1 MFSYISKRLAIL
13 RSMSTFVRTKDGTGD
28 DEIDKAIKAAGYSY
42 DSIEDIFYSNIDA
55 WQKNMGYC
63 RLYDEAAAPLGMI
76 IDCEPIYF
84 IYNGKRWLIEFW
96 KGQYGLATGCEIGVY
111 VTDEPDLDISGVFK
125 GPFYNCVSSKDYLQM
140 SYSLKK
146 NKTIL
151 LTREYKHWWL
161 ACFKLGEFSEPSELA
176 VRLTLTLKDKRMLN
190 AFVKGLNKVG
200 YSDKEIT
207 INENT
212 VGLEFSRPLTP
223 QPTTRTAKTDWII
236 QMQNQL
242 LCYRYQKITGPYDN
256 MSDKIKAIK
265 KEDPQLYES
274 IINIGKT
281 QKLFAKRQELK
292 NT

>member
-13 RSMSTFVRTKDGTGD
+13 RSISTIFRTRNGIGD
-28 DEIDKAIKAAGYSY
+28 DEFDEAVKAAGYSY
-42 DSIEDIFYSNIDA
+42 DLIEDIFYSNIDA

-84 IYNGKRWLIEFW
+84 IYNGKKWLIEFW

-111 VTDEPDLDISGVFK
+111 ATDEPDLDIPGVFK

-140 SYSLKK
+140 SFSLKK
-146 NKTIL
+146 NNKIL
-151 LTREYKHWWL
+151 FTREYRHWWL
-161 ACFKLGEFSEPSELA
+161 ACFKLGEFSEPSNL
-176 VRLTLTLKDKRMLN
+176 VVSLTLTLKDKRMLN
-190 AFVKGLNKVG
+190 AFVKGLNNAG
-200 YSDKEIT
+200 YLDKEIT

-212 VGLEFSRPLTP
+212 VGLEFNRPLTP
-223 QPTTRTAKTDWII
+223 QPTTRTAKTDWLI
-236 QMQNQL
+236 QRQNQL

-265 KEDPQLYES
+265 KEDPKLYER
-274 IINIGKT
+274 IINIGKN
-281 QKLFAKRQELK
+281 KKIFANRENLK
-292 NT
+292 SI